1 MATAVRKQ
9 QVASMLQQALGEIF
23 LHEGPRLLEHV
34 MVTVTEVRINDNL
47 GLAQVYLSF
56 MLHDNPA
63 AVLKS
68 IEQRK
73 KKFRGLLGHRIG
85 KKLRRVPDLQFYIDN
100 SVEQARQ
107 INRLLDA
114 LDLPPDTAT
123 P

>member
-1 MATAVRKQ
+1 MI
-9 QVASMLQQALGEIF
+9 QQALGEIF
-23 LHEGPRLLEHV
+23 LRESPRLLGQV

-56 MLHDNPA
+56 MLHENPA

-73 KKFRGLLGHRIG
+73 KELRGLLGHRIG
-85 KKLRRVPDLQFYIDN
+85 KKLRRVPDLQFYIDD

-107 INRLLDA
+107 INRLLNA